1 MIEAGKYVQI
11 GEAWLAV
18 VRRIMQSG
26 EEVENG
32 LEKYRELKGIT
43 FCISCNE
50 DNDKILQEYGDRK
63 KIQWMKHNF
72 EDMQPVKELHNAN
85 SYASRLYKYG
95 GEKNQIEW
103 VIDKINNKRNVRSAT
118 ITTFEPLTDSDYIPC
133 ISLLDFDVNDNVLDV
148 YVYARA
154 LDFGGKAYANMICI
168 KDLLADVAK
177 DTNCLIGNMH
187 FICKSVHIYSYDY
200 DEINKILEVN

>member
-18 VRRIMQSG
+18 VKRIMQSG

-50 DNDKILQEYGDRK
+50 GNDKILQEYGDRK

-72 EDMQPVKELHNAN
+72 ENMQPVKELHNAN

-133 ISLLDFDVNDNVLDV
+133 ISLLDFDVNDDVLDV

-187 FICKSVHIYSYDY
+187 FICKSVHIYNYDY

>member
-18 VRRIMQSG
+18 VKRIMQSG

-50 DNDKILQEYGDRK
+50 GDDKILQEYGDRK

-72 EDMQPVKELHNAN
+72 ENMQPIKELHNAN